1 LGPKKIDL
9 YHCNREQDGGRG
21 QAKRV
26 VNPRNYASRDYNYGG
41 QGLDEGLNE
50 VPPYD
55 QPEHL
60 ENSIA
65 IALLLIFIKLL
76 PLEKGLK
83 EKKSLSHLSNL

>member
-1 LGPKKIDL
+1 M
-9 YHCNREQDGGRG
+9 
-21 QAKRV
+21 
-26 VNPRNYASRDYNYGG
+26 GG

-65 IALLLIFIKLL
+65 VALLLILIKLL
-76 PLEKGLK
+76 PLGKELK
-83 EKKSLSHLSNL
+83 EKEDLSHLSNL